1 MADGK
6 RFGIMRDF
14 FPQVD
19 NSNVYLDVNS
29 LLIMMVE
36 YRVMRKCQFGRWKE
50 NYCLFLRLPRDTGVS
65 RTGSPAHKA
74 MHHFFQRCQATKSW
88 LAKMKSLKL
97 AAKRSL
103 EAKQEWVRIL
113 LLEGVLWIRK
123 EAGSAPT
130 RQKSNIAS
138 NNPIWKQHKA
148 QQAIRIGIF
157 FLLIKSSV

>member
-1 MADGK
+1 
-6 RFGIMRDF
+6 MRGF
-14 FPQVD
+14 SPQVD
-19 NSNVYLDVNS
+19 NSDVRLDVNS
-29 LLIMMVE
+29 LLIMTVE
-36 YRVMRKCQFGRWKE
+36 YRVVRNCQFGRWKE
-50 NYCLFLRLPRDTGVS
+50 NYCLSLPLPRDTEVH
-65 RTGSPAHKA
+65 RNGSPAHKA
-74 MHHFFQRCQATKSW
+74 MNHLFQRCQATKSW

-138 NNPIWKQHKA
+138 NNWMWKQHTA
-148 QQAIRIGIF
+148 QQVTRIGIF
-157 FLLIKSSV
+157 FLQIENSI

>member
-14 FPQVD
+14 SPQVD
-19 NSNVYLDVNS
+19 NSNVHLDVNS
-29 LLIMMVE
+29 LLIMIVE
-36 YRVMRKCQFGRWKE
+36 YWVMSNCQFGRWKE
-50 NYCLFLRLPRDTGVS
+50 NYCLFLHLPRDTEVN

-74 MHHFFQRCQATKSW
+74 MHHFFQRCHATKSW

-113 LLEGVLWIRK
+113 LLEGVLWIWK

-138 NNPIWKQHKA
+138 NNWIRKQHTA
-148 QQAIRIGIF
+148 QQVTRIGIF
-157 FLLIKSSV
+157 FLLNNI